1 VRRQSELIQTG
12 QRARLLLSR
21 HRWRCSQIA
30 HIAGYAWVIHP
41 IPGFTDAR
49 YALLLAGTCFAE
61 LMLSDVVPTLVQME
75 WTGTF
80 EVPGSGVRAGGRLT
94 IDSGQS
100 TLTTFGSLA
109 GEDGLPVLAD
119 PWRDEDVEKIPMVW
133 GVSEDGSRLTL
144 LELTSLGGNLSW
156 PGEWT
161 TRQQWI
167 CECAIGG
174 HIEPVQPVTF
184 SSIAFGLSDL
194 SAWLGTPRPEEK
206 RTIKPHRLDLS
217 VVTHEMAEFE
227 HGDVTIHFDGS
238 FGTRSGF
245 DSITVDYPARITA
258 STSVEL
264 TWQELVNRAATPIE
278 VLLWVATGR
287 FSALDDLR
295 VRLDGPHPVYERLWV
310 SLLLPRR
317 FEPPRRRL
325 VGNEVL
331 FLADEI
337 PGGLE
342 AGLHSWFDIWGDIR
356 PAFGPVI
363 ARYRAP
369 FSYANDRFHS
379 AVAALESYSTSK
391 HGKRAL
397 SKGERNRRVELVRK
411 SLDISAPDLTDWVLE
426 ALEQAHYHT
435 LRSRLERLLD
445 EAGAIGDA
453 LVGDDMN
460 GFISAIVKA
469 RDAYAHSAPIVGG
482 VEGGAALHWAAEGLN
497 WLLRYYALIEIGFGK
512 EPATERVVNNNTF
525 VQVTERLREA
535 VAH

>member
-1 VRRQSELIQTG
+1 
-12 QRARLLLSR
+12 
-21 HRWRCSQIA
+21 
-30 HIAGYAWVIHP
+30 
-41 IPGFTDAR
+41 
-49 YALLLAGTCFAE
+49 
-61 LMLSDVVPTLVQME
+61 ME
-75 WTGTF
+75 WSGTF
-80 EVPGSGVRAGGRLT
+80 EVPNSGVRVGGRLT

-109 GEDGLPVLAD
+109 GEDGSPVQAN
-119 PWRDEDVEKIPMVW
+119 PWHDEDVGTIPMVW
-133 GVSEDGSRLTL
+133 GVSEEGSRLTL

-184 SSIAFGLSDL
+184 SSISFGLSDL
-194 SAWLGTPRPEEK
+194 SAWLTTPRPEEK
-206 RTIKPHRLDLS
+206 RTIKPYRLDLS
-217 VVTHEMAEFE
+217 AATHEIAAFE
-227 HGDVTIHFDGS
+227 HDDLTVHFDGS

-245 DSITVDYPARITA
+245 DSITLDYPARITA
-258 STSVEL
+258 STSVEQ
-264 TWQELVNRAATPIE
+264 TWQELVNMTATPIE

-295 VRLDGPHPVYERLWV
+295 VRLDGQHPVYERLWV
-310 SLLLPRR
+310 SFLQPRR
-317 FEPPRRRL
+317 FEPPTRRL
-325 VGNEVL
+325 VGNEIL
-331 FLADEI
+331 FKADEI

-342 AGLHSWFDIWGDIR
+342 AGINRWFAVWSAIR

-379 AVAALESYSTSK
+379 AVAALESYSTLK

-397 SKGERNRRVELVRK
+397 SKEERNRRIEVVRE
-411 SLDISAPDLTDWVLE
+411 SLDGSAPELTNWVLE
-426 ALEQAHYHT
+426 ALGQSHYHSI
-435 LRSRLERLLD
+435 RSRLVRLLD
-445 EAGAIGDA
+445 DAGPIGDA
-453 LVGDDMN
+453 LVGDDKD
-460 GFISAIVKA
+460 GFISAVVKA

-497 WLLRYYALIEIGFGK
+497 WLLRYYALIEVGF
-512 EPATERVVNNNTF
+512 ERENAIERVVTNDTF
-525 VQVTERLREA
+525 VQVAERLREA
-535 VAH
+535 VSR

>member
-1 VRRQSELIQTG
+1 
-12 QRARLLLSR
+12 
-21 HRWRCSQIA
+21 
-30 HIAGYAWVIHP
+30 
-41 IPGFTDAR
+41 
-49 YALLLAGTCFAE
+49 
-61 LMLSDVVPTLVQME
+61 ME

-80 EVPGSGVRAGGRLT
+80 EVPGSGVRVGGRLT

-100 TLTTFGSLA
+100 ILTTFGNLA
-109 GEDGLPVLAD
+109 GVDGAPAPTD
-119 PWRDEDVEKIPMVW
+119 PLQDEDVEKIPMVW
-133 GVSEDGSRLTL
+133 GVSEEGSRLTL
-144 LELTSLGGNLSW
+144 LGLVSLGGNLSW

-174 HIEPVQPVTF
+174 HIEPVEPVTF

-206 RTIKPHRLDLS
+206 RTIKPHRLDLT
-217 VVTHEMAEFE
+217 VVTHEIAEFQL
-227 HGDVTIHFDGS
+227 GDVTIHFDGS
-238 FGTRSGF
+238 FRTRSEF

-264 TWQELVNRAATPIE
+264 TWHELVNRVATPIE

-310 SLLLPRR
+310 SLLQPRR
-317 FEPPRRRL
+317 FEAPTRRL
-325 VGNEVL
+325 VGNELL
-331 FLADEI
+331 FRADEI
-337 PGGLE
+337 PDGLE
-342 AGLHSWFDIWGDIR
+342 AGLHRWFEIWSVLR
-356 PAFGPVI
+356 PSFGPVI

-379 AVAALESYSTSK
+379 AVAALESYSAEK
-391 HGKRAL
+391 HGKRTL
-397 SKGERNRRVELVRK
+397 SKAERNRRIKLVRE
-411 SLDISAPDLTDWVLE
+411 SLDSSAPDLTDWVLE
-426 ALEQAHYHT
+426 AIEQAHYHT

-445 EAGAIGDA
+445 EAGPIGEA
-453 LVGDDMN
+453 LVDNDRE
-460 GFISAIVKA
+460 GFISAVVRA

-497 WLLRYYALIEIGFGK
+497 WLLRYYAMIEIGF
-512 EPATERVVNNNTF
+512 EEEEVAERVVKDYTF
-525 VQVTERLREA
+525 VQVAERLRDA
-535 VAH
+535 LNH